1 MLIRSLFI
9 LLLVAVGAAG
19 AAAAPAGAAT
29 LEAQTAEKL
38 QQIRAIRPGQGDQAD
53 DAYNKQLDAAWEFFN
68 TNKQQVLPVLRR
80 LLKAEIE
87 AREPNNLVLL
97 DIGWYL
103 HESELPDG
111 KTLGR
116 EALFRLDPRAPII
129 EWNRKEFFE
138 LVHGAAEDHDPRVL
152 TLIDSEFLR
161 SDKKI
166 VIPEHS
172 LELDGTVVCVFLYG
186 AYGADAESAVRAK
199 LTDRSSANRAIE
211 ILIWLGSPESLQA
224 VGAALSAA
232 PNYETLSRVA
242 AYMMQAAGPAG
253 RDFMLKLDPKVLD
266 AQGRDFLS
274 KNRGAVQATTF
285 DSIRKSSESLPGD
298 KRLSDDEVK
307 TRLNAMIANFGKAD
321 RTSPLAILDSGLPGN
336 FLIAQLLEARHRSL
350 YRLSDEALGDVEVT
364 NSLINGL
371 RYRNH

>member
-1 MLIRSLFI
+1 MAEVFMLIRSLLI
-9 LLLVAVGAAG
+9 LLLVA

-53 DAYNKQLDAAWEFFN
+53 DAYNKELDAAWEFFN
-68 TNKQQVLPVLRR
+68 ANKQQVLPILRR

-87 AREPNNLVLL
+87 GHEPNNLVLL

-116 EALFRLDPRAPII
+116 EALFHLDPRAPIVD
-129 EWNRKEFFE
+129 WNRKEFFE
-138 LVHGAAEDHDPRVL
+138 LVHAAAEDHDPRVL
-152 TLIDSEFLR
+152 ALIDHEFLR

-172 LELDGTVVCVFLYG
+172 LELDGTLVCVFLYG
-186 AYGADAESAVRAK
+186 AYGSEAESAVRAK
-199 LTDRSSANRAIE
+199 LSDRSTANRAIE
-211 ILIWLGSPESLQA
+211 ILIWLGSPESLPA
-224 VGAALSAA
+224 VGAAQSAA
-232 PNYETLSRVA
+232 PNYETFSRVA
-242 AYMMQAAGPAG
+242 SYMMQAAGPAG
-253 RDFMLKLDPKVLD
+253 RDFMLKLDSAVLD
-266 AQGRDFLS
+266 AQSREYLS
-274 KNRGAVQATTF
+274 KTRSAIQATTF
-285 DSIRKSSESLPGD
+285 ESIRKSSESLPGD
-298 KRLSDDEVK
+298 KRLTDDEVK
-307 TRLNAMIANFGKAD
+307 SRLNAMIGNFGKID

-336 FLIAQLLEARHRSL
+336 FLIAQLTEARHRSL
-350 YRLSDEALGDVEVT
+350 YRLSDEALSDLQVT
-364 NSLINGL
+364 NALINGL

>member
-9 LLLVAVGAAG
+9 LLLVAA

-68 TNKQQVLPVLRR
+68 ANKQEVLPILRR

-87 AREPNNLVLL
+87 GHDPNNLVLL

-116 EALFRLDPRAPII
+116 EALFHLDPRAPIVD
-129 EWNRKEFFE
+129 WNRKEFFE
-138 LVHGAAEDHDPRVL
+138 LVHAAAVDHDPRVL
-152 TLIDSEFLR
+152 TLIDREFLR

-186 AYGADAESAVRAK
+186 AYGSGAESAVRAK
-199 LTDRSSANRAIE
+199 LSDPSTANRAIE
-211 ILIWLGSPESLQA
+211 ILIWLGSPESLAA

-232 PNYETLSRVA
+232 PNYETLSRVV

-253 RDFMLKLDPKVLD
+253 RDFMLKLDPAVLD
-266 AQGRDFLS
+266 AQSREYLS
-274 KNRGAVQATTF
+274 KIRGAAQATTF
-285 DSIRKSSESLPGD
+285 ASLRKSSESLPGD

-307 TRLNAMIANFGKAD
+307 SRLNALIGNFGKYD

-350 YRLSDEALGDVEVT
+350 YRLSDEAFSNVEIT
-364 NSLINGL
+364 NALINAL

>member
-9 LLLVAVGAAG
+9 LLLVAAG
-19 AAAAPAGAAT
+19 AAAPAGAAT

-53 DAYNKQLDAAWEFFN
+53 DAYNKQLDAAWEFFDA
-68 TNKQQVLPVLRR
+68 NKQQVLPILRR

-87 AREPNNLVLL
+87 AHEPNNLVLL

-103 HESELPDG
+103 HESDLPDG
-111 KTLGR
+111 KALGR
-116 EALFRLDPRAPII
+116 EALFHLDPRAPII
-129 EWNRKEFFE
+129 DWNRKEFFE

-152 TLIDSEFLR
+152 TLIDREFLR

-172 LELDGTVVCVFLYG
+172 LELDGTVVCVYLYG
-186 AYGADAESAVRAK
+186 AYGADAEAAVRAK

-211 ILIWLGSPESLQA
+211 ILIWIGSPESVQA

-232 PNYETLSRVA
+232 PNYETLTRVA
-242 AYMMQAAGPAG
+242 AFMMQAAGPAG
-253 RDFMLKLDPKVLD
+253 RDFMLKLDPKALD
-266 AQGRDFLS
+266 AQARDYLS
-274 KNRGAVQATTF
+274 KNRAAVQATTF
-285 DSIRKSSESLPGD
+285 ESIRKSSENLPGD

-307 TRLNAMIANFGKAD
+307 SRLSAMIANFGKDD

-350 YRLSDEALGDVEVT
+350 YRLSDEALGDLEIT

>member
-1 MLIRSLFI
+1 MFIRSLLI
-9 LLLVAVGAAG
+9 LLLV

-68 TNKQQVLPVLRR
+68 ANKQQVLPILRR

-87 AREPNNLVLL
+87 GHEPNNLVLL

-116 EALFRLDPRAPII
+116 EALFHLDPRAPIVDR
-129 EWNRKEFFE
+129 NRKEFFE
-138 LVHGAAEDHDPRVL
+138 LVHAVAEDHDSRVL
-152 TLIDSEFLR
+152 TLIDREFLR

-172 LELDGTVVCVFLYG
+172 LELDGPLVCVFLYG
-186 AYGADAESAVRAK
+186 AYGSDAESAVRAK
-199 LTDRSSANRAIE
+199 LSDRSTANRAIE
-211 ILIWLGSPESLQA
+211 ILIWLGSPESLPA

-242 AYMMQAAGPAG
+242 SYMMQAAGPAG
-253 RDFMLKLDPKVLD
+253 REFMLKLDPAPLD
-266 AQGRDFLS
+266 AQARDYLS
-274 KNRGAVQATTF
+274 KNRDAVQATTF
-285 DSIRKSSESLPGD
+285 ESIRKSSESLPGD

-307 TRLNAMIANFGKAD
+307 SRLSAMIGNFGKDD

-336 FLIAQLLEARHRSL
+336 FLIAQLLEARHRAV
-350 YRLSDEALGDVEVT
+350 YRLSDEALSDLQVT